1 MKQMNAR
8 LSDVYSSGRDGVTSL
23 SAVPSSVKFKPHITH
38 KMEETRKTEV
48 LLVLWMLLSKSK
60 FYIVGLTSEENRS
73 MQGSVKRREAG
84 SWRVLQSS
92 RGTGFKELHKI
103 KNPQPTK

>member
-1 MKQMNAR
+1 
-8 LSDVYSSGRDGVTSL
+8 
-23 SAVPSSVKFKPHITH
+23 
-38 KMEETRKTEV
+38 
-48 LLVLWMLLSKSK
+48 
-60 FYIVGLTSEENRS
+60 

-103 KNPQPTK
+103 KKKPSANQMIKRHALSFRVEIYFQNKTDTVINNTEWTLRATIVGHPYLDSHSLAW

>member
-38 KMEETRKTEV
+38 KMEENRKTEV
-48 LLVLWMLLSKSK
+48 LLALI
-60 FYIVGLTSEENRS
+60 FGCY
-73 MQGSVKRREAG
+73 
-84 SWRVLQSS
+84 
-92 RGTGFKELHKI
+92 
-103 KNPQPTK
+103 

>member
-1 MKQMNAR
+1 
-8 LSDVYSSGRDGVTSL
+8 
-23 SAVPSSVKFKPHITH
+23 
-38 KMEETRKTEV
+38 
-48 LLVLWMLLSKSK
+48 
-60 FYIVGLTSEENRS
+60 

-103 KNPQPTK
+103 KKKNLSQPND